1 VFLLTL
7 AAQVVC
13 IHVLATDPSLEN
25 MAAAIKELQK
35 LQNDLD
41 DLKGTDN
48 MFLKAAMP
56 VITAAANHV
65 AIPVLPE
72 VGGDEAI
79 LADVLARHKFAGLS
93 CVMGLGC

>member
-1 VFLLTL
+1 MT
-7 AAQVVC
+7 AAV
-13 IHVLATDPSLEN
+13 
-25 MAAAIKELQK
+25 KELQK
-35 LQNDLD
+35 LQHDLD

-72 VGGDEAI
+72 ADGDEAI
-79 LADVLARHKFAGLS
+79 LADVLARNKY
-93 CVMGLGC
+93 LGEVFFLFFFENGIVF